1 MTYSTGSGDYNAL
14 MAAVLAHAVTDG
26 WTTSGGNWPIS
37 KGNVRGVAWSSRTVS
52 VTDYLSGSS
61 IPFTERIIDLAVG
74 TSLANATAN
83 AAIPANCV
91 QIRNMNWS
99 STEWFIFSDPAN
111 HNYIH
116 VVTRFSNGYDA
127 DCFNHFSFGELNKGG
142 MTYTGIAYASSHA
155 RRAYMGLLGST
166 STNTNQS
173 YDWNCGI
180 NGNWRGY
187 LSGALGI
194 QTNYNRQAS
203 EGVNSLVFIIDPT
216 VSPVPG
222 AGGWLATNTVGTQDL
237 LLDTTAPDTIGVS
250 DVNGSRL
257 GGTSLSFGMNFI
269 NGTANVQPY
278 SGGVTMG
285 AMPFILL
292 NGIDQTA
299 QGMFLGI
306 FPGVRICT
314 IDTYAARDEVSYGSD
329 TWKLMPLLKKT
340 DWSLMQQNG
349 IISSGNT
356 GYAYKKVA

>member
-37 KGNVRGVAWSSRTVS
+37 KGNVRGVAWSSRTVAA
-52 VTDYLSGSS
+52 TDYLSGSA
-61 IPFTERIIDLAVG
+61 IGFTERIIDLAIG

-127 DCFNHFSFGELNKGG
+127 DCFNHFSFGELDKGG
-142 MTYTGIAYASSHA
+142 MTYTGIAYAASHG
-155 RRAYMGLLGST
+155 RRAYMALIASS
-166 STNTNQS
+166 STNTTQS
-173 YDWNCGI
+173 YDWNCGV
-180 NGNWRGY
+180 NANWDGHFSGRDGLGNSYYRQ
-187 LSGALGI
+187 SGA
-194 QTNYNRQAS
+194 
-203 EGVNSLVFIIDPT
+203 GVNNLVFIVDPT
-216 VSPVPG
+216 VSPLPG
-222 AGGWLATNTVGTQDL
+222 AGGWQAVDAVGDQTL
-237 LLDTTAPDTIGVS
+237 VLDTVCFDDNWSP
-250 DVNGSRL
+250 DVNASRL
-257 GGTSLSFGMNFI
+257 DTSQAALSMNFI
-269 NGTANVQPY
+269 NGAANVQPY

-285 AMPFILL
+285 ALPFILL
-292 NGIDQTA
+292 NGTGPSA

-314 IDTYAARDEVSYGSD
+314 IDTYAAKDEVTYGSD